1 MTTTVPEVDTV
12 DLLTILQAAQA
23 ARLDAQLVA
32 EWEARS

>member
-1 MTTTVPEVDTV
+1 MTTTTMPEVDT
-12 DLLTILQAAQA
+12 DLLTILQEAQA